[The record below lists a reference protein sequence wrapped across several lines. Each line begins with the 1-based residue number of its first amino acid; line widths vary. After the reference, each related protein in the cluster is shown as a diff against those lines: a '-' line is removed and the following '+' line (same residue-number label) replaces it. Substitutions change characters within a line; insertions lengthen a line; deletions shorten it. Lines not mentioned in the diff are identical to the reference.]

1 MKRNSNDKRS
11 PLDGR
16 IGAHFGGRNSTR
28 RTRIVLGLFVVIATP
43 MFASTL
49 AASVTLNNGDAVEFG
64 QGEGLVIACDE
75 SIVTRINEEWSD
87 FLQDFRV
94 STIELTDLNVAESTV
109 ANSGCGGKVIK
120 IQLLDNLGEPL
131 FIGDSGLTPFP
142 DLTEISVTLPL
153 GGGGTPSDI
162 TSGATA
168 VFEATLGVDEGTLT
182 VTIDGSVDPVAAD
195 VYRVTLESESP
206 GV

>member
-1 MKRNSNDKRS
+1 MKRNSDNKRS

-64 QGEGLVIACDE
+64 QGEGLVIACDQL
-75 SIVTRINEEWSD
+75 IVTRINEAWSEMIE
-87 FLQDFRV
+87 DFRV
-94 STIELTDLNVAESTV
+94 STIELTDLNVAV
-109 ANSGCGGKVIK
+109 PLLAAQDSGCGGKVIK
-120 IQLLDNLGEPL
+120 IQLLNSLGDPL
-131 FIGDSGLTPFP
+131 TIGDSSG
-142 DLTEISVTLPL
+142 LTEISVTLPN
-153 GGGGTPSDI
+153 GGSGIPQELNE

-168 VFEATLGVDEGTLT
+168 VFEATLGPDEGTLT

-195 VYRVTLESESP
+195 VYRVTLESESS

>member
-1 MKRNSNDKRS
+1 VKRNSDNKRS

-28 RTRIVLGLFVVIATP
+28 RTRIVLGLFVVIAIP

-49 AASVTLNNGDAVEFG
+49 AASVSLGNGNTVEFG
-64 QGEGLVIACDE
+64 QGFGLVIACDE
-75 SIVTRINEEWSD
+75 FIVTRINEEWYQTSD
-87 FLQDFRV
+87 ELDETDEVFQV

-120 IQLLDNLGEPL
+120 IQLLNNLGVPII
-131 FIGDSGLTPFP
+131 IGDT
-142 DLTEISVTLPL
+142 DLTEISVTLDFPL
-153 GGGGTPSDI
+153 TA

-168 VFEATLGVDEGTLT
+168 VFASPSSNDIGTLT
-182 VTIDGSVDPVAAD
+182 VTISEFVHPVAAG
-195 VYRVTLESESP
+195 VFRVTLESESP
-206 GV
+206 GP

>member
-75 SIVTRINEEWSD
+75 SIVTRINEEWAD
-87 FLQDFRV
+87 LLQDFRV
-94 STIELTDLNVAESTV
+94 STIELTNLNVAVPEL
-109 ANSGCGGKVIK
+109 AAQNSGCGGKVIK
-120 IQLLDNLGEPL
+120 IQLLDLGGQPL
-131 FIGDSGLTPFP
+131 TIGDSSG
-142 DLTEISVTLPL
+142 LTEISVTLPL

-168 VFEATLGVDEGTLT
+168 VFEATSGVDEGTLT

-195 VYRVTLESESP
+195 VYRVTLESESSR
-206 GV
+206 V

>member
-1 MKRNSNDKRS
+1 VKRNSNDKRS

-75 SIVTRINEEWSD
+75 SIVTRINEEWAD
-87 FLQDFRV
+87 LLQDFRV
-94 STIELTDLNVAESTV
+94 STIELTNLNVAVPEL
-109 ANSGCGGKVIK
+109 AAQNSGCGGKVIK
-120 IQLLDNLGEPL
+120 IQLLDLGGQPL
-131 FIGDSGLTPFP
+131 TIGDSSG
-142 DLTEISVTLPL
+142 LTEISVTLPL

-168 VFEATLGVDEGTLT
+168 VFEATSGVDEGTLT

-195 VYRVTLESESP
+195 VYRVTLESESSR
-206 GV
+206 V